1 MPTPSSMDIRNGIS
15 TAGTDQNLI
24 TQRSPVF
31 SRTIWANISTLT
43 FRCAEQDMA
52 PSTGIQL
59 ALRDIRMLT
68 NVLTVGSFCQMSN
81 SPCVLKPV

>member
-1 MPTPSSMDIRNGIS
+1 MPTPNSMDIGNGIS
-15 TAGTDQNLI
+15 AAGTAHNLI

-43 FRCAEQDMA
+43 FRCAKQDMA

-68 NVLTVGSFCQMSN
+68 NVSTVGSFCGMSN
-81 SPCVLKPV
+81 SPCVFKPV